1 MAGTPREQAKSERRR
16 RILDAAAELF
26 ARHGYRAVSLQSI
39 GERAGISGPGVYRHF
54 ESKQEIL
61 AELLEGIS
69 TRLLSGGRAIRER
82 HGDTP
87 EALAELISFH
97 VDFALADSALI
108 RVHERDFGSLEQ
120 RTRHRVRDVQ
130 RRYLTEWREVLRTL
144 QPERPLQDHTTRAFA
159 VIGLINSTAY
169 SRARTASP
177 DEQVSAV
184 LKEMARLALD
194 IPPSR
199 KATP

>member
-39 GERAGISGPGVYRHF
+39 GEQAGISGPGVYRHF
-54 ESKQEIL
+54 ESKQDIL
-61 AELLEGIS
+61 AELLQGIS
-69 TRLLSGGRAIRER
+69 ERLLRGGRAIRER

-120 RTRHRVRDVQ
+120 QTRRSVRGIQ
-130 RRYLTEWREVLRTL
+130 RQYLAEWREVLRTL
-144 QPERPLQDHTTRAFA
+144 QPQRPLEDHTTRAYA

-169 SRARTASP
+169 ARTRTASS
-177 DEQVSAV
+177 DAQVGAV
-184 LKEMARLALD
+184 LKEMAQLALD
-194 IPPSR
+194 TPPER